1 MRKFSKKMIAVA
13 LSATLIFGSAFSTSA
28 AVKKGTDVSAGKKWT
43 SYSIYTHEDH
53 VNGESEAKKNVC
65 WYHSLINTGKVLD
78 DQHYVTDPVSQ
89 SQLDTLNKAIQEQNA
104 QKKTNN
110 PTVSL
115 HGTTWNEQDSH
126 KCFGENASFTSASD
140 SAFNL
145 NVISTGW
152 SANWGPSG
160 QKDSKGNDIYEAKQS
175 NPWGVTAT
183 KVVNVERGR
192 YYNISFK
199 IKSTLK
205 NEIKEEKEREDGTYY
220 NVGTG
225 RYNYIK
231 HIHFKAYD
239 DKDEDGA
246 ALKLTA
252 LKATQGGQ
260 SMLETN
266 SALLK
271 DFSSFV
277 KLDSQNTADDG
288 WVTVSCKTFVTAS
301 KANYQANKKQATMG
315 IKFAFGAFLHEYKDE
330 NDMSGT
336 IEVKD
341 FKVTADLQTP
351 VQPEKVKVKK
361 ITKKSATVK
370 FGKSLGSKKYE
381 VQYATKKNFKKG
393 VKKKVSK
400 KTTVKLT
407 KLKAKTKYFVRV
419 RGTMKSGKT
428 YTSPWSKKVSFKTKK

>member
-225 RYNYIK
+225 RYMMI
-231 HIHFKAYD
+231 
-239 DKDEDGA
+239 
-246 ALKLTA
+246 
-252 LKATQGGQ
+252 
-260 SMLETN
+260 
-266 SALLK
+266 
-271 DFSSFV
+271 
-277 KLDSQNTADDG
+277 
-288 WVTVSCKTFVTAS
+288 
-301 KANYQANKKQATMG
+301 
-315 IKFAFGAFLHEYKDE
+315 
-330 NDMSGT
+330 
-336 IEVKD
+336 
-341 FKVTADLQTP
+341 
-351 VQPEKVKVKK
+351 
-361 ITKKSATVK
+361 
-370 FGKSLGSKKYE
+370 
-381 VQYATKKNFKKG
+381 
-393 VKKKVSK
+393 
-400 KTTVKLT
+400 
-407 KLKAKTKYFVRV
+407 R
-419 RGTMKSGKT
+419 MKMV
-428 YTSPWSKKVSFKTKK
+428 PH